1 MAILDYI
8 KKNTLLGLSV
18 KRNLLGDKIIGW
30 NRLARDSKETVS
42 LEKADEWLLEDIE
55 KARKEVAK
63 QQLDNN
69 EIALFVAFY
78 ITRKRWAEASLFWKY
93 LREGQNAKAALFLT
107 NGRWMR
113 NNPSLG
119 AEIGGKILK
128 GETKLA

>member
-1 MAILDYI
+1 MNIQDYI
-8 KKNTLLGLSV
+8 KKNTLLGLRT

-30 NRLARDSKETVS
+30 NRLTQDSKESVS
-42 LEKADEWLLEDIE
+42 LEQAEDWLKEDIE

-63 QQLDNN
+63 SGLDGN
-69 EIALFVAFY
+69 EIALFIAFY
-78 ITRKRWAEASLFWKY
+78 ITRKRWAEAKLFWRY

-119 AEIGGKILK
+119 SEIGRKILK
-128 GETKLA
+128 GEIKLT